1 MKSLILLILLIGIGL
16 NAVSQTFEITA
27 NQLKQIRLLEN
38 NYKRDS
44 TLLVNCNKKNKTLNF
59 VILTQHK
66 NLKYSEQQIK
76 TYKSLVL
83 TKDTLIENKMKL
95 IDIAETETKRIRKKL
110 IIRTFILSFSA
121 AGNVF
126 FIYKLVK

>member
-1 MKSLILLILLIGIGL
+1 M
-16 NAVSQTFEITA
+16 
-27 NQLKQIRLLEN
+27 LEN